1 MRRKN
6 ETLEDHVKKRLEEN
20 QALQSENRK
29 LKKEIE
35 NIHKTQNNSNAGLK
49 SDPQSSGIS
58 IYQSNTI
65 KVGLILVGLKI

>member
-65 KVGLILVGLKI
+65 KVGLILVDLKI